1 MRVRILTFVLASVM
15 MVGNAAMAQTSK
27 PAPAKP
33 VTPATATPA
42 QAKPAPAPAKPTAAP
57 AATTAAGKTSPGAGP
72 VIVVETEKGTFEFE
86 TYPNEA
92 PKTVAHI
99 VDLVNKKFYNGQRV
113 HRVVPGFVIQ
123 MGDPATRDMTKQ
135 AAWGSGGSGT
145 PIGAAEITK
154 TRTHATKGMVAMA
167 HAGDATRA
175 DSQFYVTLAPQP
187 RLDADYA
194 VFGKVI
200 SGMDVVEKI
209 QAPDRIIRV
218 TVRGAK

>member
-1 MRVRILTFVLASVM
+1 MSVRILTFVLASVLT
-15 MVGNAAMAQTSK
+15 GSAAPAMAQTTPAK

-33 VTPATATPA
+33 V
-42 QAKPAPAPAKPTAAP
+42 AAP
-57 AATTAAGKTSPGAGP
+57 AAAPAKTSPGAGP
-72 VIVVETEKGTFEFE
+72 IIVVETEKGTFEFE

-99 VDLVNKKFYNGQRV
+99 VSLVNKRFYNGQRV

-145 PIGAAEITK
+145 VIGAAEMSK
-154 TRTHATKGMVAMA
+154 TRTHVKGAVAMA
-167 HAGDATRA
+167 HAGDPAKA

-187 RLDADYA
+187 RLDADYT

-209 QAPDRIIRV
+209 QAPDRIVRV
-218 TVRGAK
+218 TVREAK